1 MQINYCAIALLCTL
15 LPFTASAQIVTWTDP
30 SPNALTP
37 FQNNA
42 KTLADLAGSD
52 IVLYSHPTQNL
63 QFNSSKGM
71 RSYTG
76 IQFNSAAIVLHTT
89 PQQIQNAL
97 TNYSHYVGLF
107 PTIKKADTIQSKD
120 AISQIKYKVSIPT
133 PVKILNFNENVT
145 LQHHYDKQKLTT
157 LIIDSPIQYG
167 ISKMEWFALDG
178 QRTLVTITQWNDL
191 DSSKGFLLSAILKAM
206 PEAKDAISYMN
217 NAFVL
222 EALNLRFNPKSS
234 AKLLAAGQVA
244 TKTLSNTQY
253 QHLTQISKQSKQPV
267 TFVHPPSAVPYQHG
281 NETLRFTTS
290 YHYFNS
296 PSNKSKQLLS
306 PTIYQT
312 LFPKQVK
319 KVELIAGIAP
329 LQDAFYQL
337 RVGLGV
343 INIPFSLRVR
353 FSPITDGVDMY
364 SVGGDI
370 KYSKTQMHIQTQG
383 DGSVWRMTT
392 ASKVDASAPFLL
404 RSMRSLPY
412 HDMLPSTAIAK
423 KPHILRLQ
431 FLYNLYKKHIFN
443 DTPYTSFDLL
453 AY

>member
-1 MQINYCAIALLCTL
+1 MGLLYIL
-15 LPFTASAQIVTWTDP
+15 LPFTASAQLVTWTDQSP
-30 SPNALTP
+30 SALSP
-37 FQNNA
+37 FQNSS
-42 KTLADLAGSD
+42 KTLAELVGND
-52 IVLYSHPTQNL
+52 ILLYSHPTQNL

-76 IQFNSAAIVLHTT
+76 IQFNSAAIVLHAT

-107 PTIKKADTIQSKD
+107 PTIKKADTVQSKD

-145 LQHHYDKQKLTT
+145 LQHHNDKQKLTT

-206 PEAKDAISYMN
+206 PEAKEAISYMN

-222 EALNLRFNPKSS
+222 EALNIKFNPKPTT
-234 AKLLAAGQVA
+234 KLLAAGQVA
-244 TKTLSNTQY
+244 TKTLSNAQY
-253 QHLTQISKQSKQPV
+253 QYITQMSKQTKQPV

-281 NETLRFTTS
+281 NETLRFSTS

-319 KVELIAGIAP
+319 KVELIAGAAP

-353 FSPITDGVDMY
+353 FSPITDGIDMY

-370 KYSKTQMHIQTQG
+370 KYSKTQMHIQAQG

-412 HDMLPSTAIAK
+412 HEMLPSTAIAK
-423 KPHILRLQ
+423 IIAKRAHEQLGL
-431 FLYNLYKKHIFN
+431 
-443 DTPYTSFDLL
+443 
-453 AY
+453 